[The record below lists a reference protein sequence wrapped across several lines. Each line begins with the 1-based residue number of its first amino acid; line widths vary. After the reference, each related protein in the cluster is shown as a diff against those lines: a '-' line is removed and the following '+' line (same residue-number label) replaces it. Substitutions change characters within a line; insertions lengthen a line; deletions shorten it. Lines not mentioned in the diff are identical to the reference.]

1 MIRTVTFFLALALAF
16 GTLLPPHAKADTLKI
31 VAFGD
36 SLTAGYGLPPA
47 EAFPVQLQKA
57 LAEKGLDV
65 EVVNAGVSGD
75 TTTGGLARLD
85 WSVPEDADAVILE
98 LGGND
103 ALRGLPPETTRENLD
118 EMVARL
124 KERGIAVLVAGI
136 RAPRN
141 LGEEYAQ
148 AFDPVF
154 ADVAQAHGARLY
166 PYFLEGIPL
175 SPETV
180 QGDGLHPTGKGV
192 AIIVENILPSVE
204 ELMEQVRSRTH
215 K

>member
-1 MIRTVTFFLALALAF
+1 MIRSVTFFLGLALVF
-16 GTLLPPHAKADTLKI
+16 GALFSLEAKADTVKI

-36 SLTAGYGLPPA
+36 SLTAGYGLA
-47 EAFPVQLQKA
+47 ATEAFPVQLEKA
-57 LAEKGLDV
+57 LEEKGHSV

-103 ALRGLPPETTRENLD
+103 ALRGLPPETTLKNLD

-124 KERGIAVLVAGI
+124 KQRGIAVLVAGI

-154 ADVAQAHGARLY
+154 ADVAQKHGALLY

-192 AIIVENILPSVE
+192 AIIVENILPKVE
-204 ELMEQVRSRTH
+204 ALIARARAS
-215 K
+215 

>member
-1 MIRTVTFFLALALAF
+1 MIRSVTFFLGLAAVLAA
-16 GTLLPPHAKADTLKI
+16 LLPVEARADPLKI

-36 SLTAGYGLPPA
+36 SLTAGYGLPAA

-57 LAEKGLDV
+57 LSEKGHAV

-103 ALRGLPPETTRENLD
+103 ALRGLPPEATRENLD

-148 AFDPVF
+148 AFDAVF
-154 ADVAQAHGARLY
+154 ADVARKHGALLY

-204 ELMEQVRSRTH
+204 ELMEQARGS
-215 K
+215 

>member
-1 MIRTVTFFLALALAF
+1 MIRSVTFFLSLALVLSAF
-16 GTLLPPHAKADTLKI
+16 SPLQAKADALKI

-47 EAFPVQLQKA
+47 EAFPVQLEKA
-57 LAEKGLDV
+57 LKEKGHSV
-65 EVVNAGVSGD
+65 EVINAGVSGD

-103 ALRGLPPETTRENLD
+103 ALRGLPPESTRENLD
-118 EMVARL
+118 RMVARL
-124 KERGIAVLVAGI
+124 TERGIAVLVAGI

-148 AFDPVF
+148 GFDPIF
-154 ADVAQAHGARLY
+154 AEVAQKHGALLY
-166 PYFLEGIPL
+166 PYFLEGIPV

-180 QGDGLHPTGKGV
+180 QGDGLHPTARGV
-192 AIIVENILPSVE
+192 AIIVENILPKVE
-204 ELMEQVRSRTH
+204 ELLQQARGS
-215 K
+215 